1 MWAPRDPGPAGW
13 DRRRVRARLL
23 AALAGLQELR
33 GLRARQQAAVRA
45 ALASHPPPAP
55 AAPRAPRAHE
65 RLEAVLVALQEQLN
79 RLRCQDLGLKT
90 HLDQL
95 DQQISELQLDV
106 CRTSTE
112 GPDGDSRP
120 SSGFYE
126 MSDGGSCSLSASCTS
141 VCSDRLSSSLG
152 ALLPSAPQ
160 ARTSAGDGRP
170 WSADGTTMCGVP
182 LPAGGLQATEDGAGP
197 SRPRPVSTGDL
208 ERAPLAGAGPP
219 TAGVD
224 AVSTLLLRRGLG
236 PLPLRLDPTY
246 QRDLVSKGGREVYLY
261 PSPLHAVALQS
272 PLFALP
278 TETPQRDS
286 PPQPSSQSLPG
297 HSGPRPIRTGPIPEA
312 GAARA
317 YIDKLLGRRGL
328 GGTPRGHVGEQGP
341 PAQRAETERH
351 PGGLT
356 CSPRR
361 ADVGGGALR
370 RDTGGNS
377 LEQWGPAPCGSP
389 PPPLPEEGQKPPR
402 SCVHAGIIP
411 GSTQLGGAPR
421 ALQATPTSREGTARL
436 STRMGL
442 GPCVHPHS
450 VVCSAAPVG
459 LRTGQKPGLPTTKAV
474 KMGRGASNRAPRPGR
489 QPPPGAA
496 VLAPLLPPTW
506 GAGLQRRPSQARG
519 APGRSCSECS
529 LYPVSLLVPLLV
541 ARREGHGAS
550 AQALFPREEAPGVAS
565 RAARQRQRRW
575 RSSVEI
581 SARARLP
588 GAQGPGLGPPRPA
601 SRRGGGPRP
610 ACSRARLRPPHRHPQ
625 ARSESGSEHAAAC
638 ASLFHSPA
646 TATSADRAS
655 GHTAGRF
662 GDRESRGSD
671 AEGGVQDVRG
681 RPAWPRTSP
690 PQPLRTPGSQPPL
703 SPVPKLCRIKASKAL
718 KKKICRFQPT
728 ALKVMTLV

>member
-1 MWAPRDPGPAGW
+1 
-13 DRRRVRARLL
+13 
-23 AALAGLQELR
+23 
-33 GLRARQQAAVRA
+33 
-45 ALASHPPPAP
+45 
-55 AAPRAPRAHE
+55 
-65 RLEAVLVALQEQLN
+65 
-79 RLRCQDLGLKT
+79 
-90 HLDQL
+90 
-95 DQQISELQLDV
+95 
-106 CRTSTE
+106 
-112 GPDGDSRP
+112 
-120 SSGFYE
+120 

-152 ALLPSAPQ
+152 TLLPSAPQ
-160 ARTSAGDGRP
+160 ARTSAGDCRP
-170 WSADGTTMCGVP
+170 WSADDTTMCGVP
-182 LPAGGLQATEDGAGP
+182 LPAWGLQATENDAGP
-197 SRPRPVSTGDL
+197 SRPRPMSTGDL

-219 TAGVD
+219 TAGVN
-224 AVSTLLLRRGLG
+224 AVSTLLLRRRLG

-312 GAARA
+312 GAAQA

-328 GGTPRGHVGEQGP
+328 GRTPRGHVGEQGP

-351 PGGLT
+351 SEGLT

-361 ADVGGGALR
+361 ADMGGGALR
-370 RDTGGNS
+370 RDTGGNN

-389 PPPLPEEGQKPPR
+389 LPPSSLPGEGQKPPC
-402 SCVHAGIIP
+402 SCVHVGTIP
-411 GSTQLGGAPR
+411 GSPQLGGVPR
-421 ALQATPTSREGTARL
+421 VPQAAPTSWEGTARL
-436 STRMGL
+436 STRLGP

-450 VVCSAAPVG
+450 VVCSTAPMG
-459 LRTGQKPGLPTTKAV
+459 LRTGQKPGLPTTMAV

-489 QPPPGAA
+489 QPPPGGT
-496 VLAPLLPPTW
+496 VLAPLLPPTFR
-506 GAGLQRRPSQARG
+506 AGLQRRPPQARE

-541 ARREGHGAS
+541 ARQEGHGAS
-550 AQALFPREEAPGVAS
+550 AQALFPREEAPGVAG

-610 ACSRARLRPPHRHPQ
+610 VCSRARLRLSYRHPQ
-625 ARSESGSEHAAAC
+625 ARSESGSEHSAAC
-638 ASLFHSPA
+638 ASLFHSTV
-646 TATSADRAS
+646 TATSEDRAS
-655 GHTAGRF
+655 DRTAGRF
-662 GDRESRGSD
+662 GDRESSGSN
-671 AEGGVQDVRG
+671 AEGGVQE
-681 RPAWPRTSP
+681 
-690 PQPLRTPGSQPPL
+690 
-703 SPVPKLCRIKASKAL
+703 ASKAL

>member
-1 MWAPRDPGPAGW
+1 
-13 DRRRVRARLL
+13 
-23 AALAGLQELR
+23 
-33 GLRARQQAAVRA
+33 
-45 ALASHPPPAP
+45 
-55 AAPRAPRAHE
+55 
-65 RLEAVLVALQEQLN
+65 N

-152 ALLPSAPQ
+152 TLLPGAPQ
-160 ARTSAGDGRP
+160 ARTSAGDCRP
-170 WSADGTTMCGVP
+170 WSADDSTMCGGP
-182 LPAGGLQATEDGAGP
+182 LSVWGLQATEDGAGP

-208 ERAPLAGAGPP
+208 ERVPLAGAGPP

-224 AVSTLLLRRGLG
+224 AMSTLLLRRGLG
-236 PLPLRLDPTY
+236 PLPLRLDPKY

-278 TETPQRDS
+278 TDTPQRDS
-286 PPQPSSQSLPG
+286 PPQPSSQPLPG
-297 HSGPRPIRTGPIPEA
+297 HSGPRPIRMGPLPEA

-317 YIDKLLGRRGL
+317 YIDKLLGRRGP
-328 GGTPRGHVGEQGP
+328 GHTPRGRVGEQGP
-341 PAQRAETERH
+341 PSQRAETERH
-351 PGGLT
+351 PDGLT

-377 LEQWGPAPCGSP
+377 LEQRGPAPCGSP
-389 PPPLPEEGQKPPR
+389 PPPSSLPEEGQRPPR
-402 SCVHAGIIP
+402 NCVHAGTIQGSLSWGGALP
-411 GSTQLGGAPR
+411 GSAGRSYQLGGH
-421 ALQATPTSREGTARL
+421 SRL
-436 STRMGL
+436 SIRT
-442 GPCVHPHS
+442 GPGALCFEPT
-450 VVCSAAPVG
+450 G
-459 LRTGQKPGLPTTKAV
+459 LRTGQRPGPPTTKAV
-474 KMGRGASNRAPRPGR
+474 KMGRRASNRAPRPGR
-489 QPPPGAA
+489 QPPPGGA
-496 VLAPLLPPTW
+496 VLAPQLPPTW
-506 GAGLQRRPSQARG
+506 GAGLWKRAPQAREP
-519 APGRSCSECS
+519 PGRSCSECS
-529 LYPVSLLVPLLV
+529 LYPVSFLVPLLV

-550 AQALFPREEAPGVAS
+550 AQALFPREEAPGVAG

-625 ARSESGSEHAAAC
+625 VRSESGSEHSAEC
-638 ASLFHSPA
+638 AFLFHS
-646 TATSADRAS
+646 TITETSEVRAS
-655 GHTAGRF
+655 DHTAGRF
-662 GDRESRGSD
+662 GDPESSGSN
-671 AEGGVQDVRG
+671 AEGGVQDVG
-681 RPAWPRTSP
+681 SRPAWPGMSP
-690 PQPLRTPGSQPPL
+690 PQPHRTPGSRPPL
-703 SPVPKLCRIKASKAL
+703 SPVPKLCHIKASKAL

-728 ALKVMTLV
+728 ALKVMTLM

>member
-1 MWAPRDPGPAGW
+1 MWAPRDPRPAGW

-33 GLRARQQAAVRA
+33 GLRARQQAAVRG
-45 ALASHPPPAP
+45 ALATYPPPAP
-55 AAPRAPRAHE
+55 AAPRGPGAQE
-65 RLEAVLVALQEQLN
+65 RLEAVLAALQEQLN
-79 RLRCQDLGLKT
+79 RLRCQDLGLRT

-95 DQQISELQLDV
+95 DQQVSELQLHV

-152 ALLPSAPQ
+152 TVLPGAPQ
-160 ARTSAGDGRP
+160 ARTRAGGCRP
-170 WSADGTTMCGVP
+170 WSADDTTMCGGP
-182 LPAGGLQATEDGAGP
+182 LPVWGLQASEDGAGP

-208 ERAPLAGAGPP
+208 ERVPLAGAGPP

-224 AVSTLLLRRGLG
+224 AMSTLLLRRGLG
-236 PLPLRLDPTY
+236 PLPLRLDPKY

-278 TETPQRDS
+278 TDAPQRDS
-286 PPQPSSQSLPG
+286 PPQPSSQPLPG
-297 HSGPRPIRTGPIPEA
+297 HSGPRPIRTGPVPEA

-328 GGTPRGHVGEQGP
+328 GRTPRGRVGEQGSRS
-341 PAQRAETERH
+341 QSERH
-351 PGGLT
+351 PEGLT

-361 ADVGGGALR
+361 AGEGGGALR
-370 RDTGGNS
+370 RDTGGIS
-377 LEQWGPAPCGSP
+377 LEQRGPMPHGSP
-389 PPPLPEEGQKPPR
+389 LPPSSLPEEGQRPPR
-402 SCVHAGIIP
+402 SCIHAGTIQ
-411 GSTQLGGAPR
+411 GSPQLGGAPR
-421 ALQATPTSREGTARL
+421 AQQATPTSREGTARL
-436 STRMGL
+436 STRT
-442 GPCVHPHS
+442 GPGPYVHPHS
-450 VVCSAAPVG
+450 VVCSTAPTG
-459 LRTGQKPGLPTTKAV
+459 LRTGQKPGPPTTKAV
-474 KMGRGASNRAPRPGR
+474 KMGRRASNRALRPGR
-489 QPPPGAA
+489 QPPPRGT

-506 GAGLQRRPSQARG
+506 GAGLWKRAPQTREP
-519 APGRSCSECS
+519 PGRSCSECS
-529 LYPVSLLVPLLV
+529 LYPASFLIPLLV

-550 AQALFPREEAPGVAS
+550 AQALFPREEAPGVAG

-625 ARSESGSEHAAAC
+625 ARSEFGSEHLAEC
-638 ASLFHSPA
+638 ASLFHS
-646 TATSADRAS
+646 TITETSEDRAS
-655 GHTAGRF
+655 DHTAGRF
-662 GDRESRGSD
+662 GDRESSGSN
-671 AEGGVQDVRG
+671 AEGGVQDVG
-681 RPAWPRTSP
+681 IRPAWPGMSS
-690 PQPLRTPGSQPPL
+690 PQPLRTPGSRPPL

-718 KKKICRFQPT
+718 KKKICQFQPT